1 MSDKELELFR
11 QHRTEQSKYVY
22 FILAAAAGGI
32 ALAVRMTA
40 DATLHWS
47 LAPLGAAV
55 VSWGLSFFYGC
66 RNLQYVQEVTAKNAQ
81 QLKFARGS
89 DPVVGHDPARREI
102 AVEVMKGAID
112 RENTKAGNSYIWQF
126 RYLVTGAVFFVA
138 WHVLQIYLRSTAH
151 TP

>member
-1 MSDKELELFR
+1 MGRVPVRSRGQACQTGRARRPSLLEPHSRVGMNTTDQDIELFR
-11 QHRTEQSKYVY
+11 LHRAEQSKYVY

-55 VSWGLSFFYGC
+55 LSWGLSFFHGC

-81 QLKFARGS
+81 QLKFARGG
-89 DPVVGHDPARREI
+89 DPVVGHDPARREL
-102 AVEVMKGAID
+102 AVEVMKGAIE
-112 RENTKAGNSYIWQF
+112 RENTKA
-126 RYLVTGAVFFVA
+126 
-138 WHVLQIYLRSTAH
+138 
-151 TP
+151 